1 MRRWQKSE
9 RPFGRPLQQHTRRE
23 IVALMPPRVLWFT
36 TGLGGGGAESHLIR
50 VVNAVNRSEIS
61 SEVAVARGG
70 GVLEPRLRDV
80 PLRAFA
86 GPQSR
91 SSSLSLLRA
100 VTPLR
105 RLLRDLQPDLLCAV
119 MGPANVVALAAVA
132 GMKSRPAVVLCAQ
145 NNPHLAFAGWHPLNV
160 AVRHGMH
167 HHYRRADAIVA
178 LSHGVAEALPQF
190 DARLREL
197 IHVIPNAAVDDSL
210 FELRHAPCPAG
221 RPKGTLLV
229 ACGRLNEQKGYPVL
243 LDAVQRLN
251 LKQTVS
257 LWIVGEGRLRESLQR
272 RAADLGIAE
281 RVQFLGF
288 QCNPYPLMAAADVFV
303 LSSHYEGFGNVIVEA
318 MACGVPVVSTN
329 CPHGPG
335 DVIRSGENG
344 VLVEPNDPEALAEG
358 VQSVLDDAALRQ
370 RLVAGGSV
378 TAERYRDTRIAAE
391 YAELFHRV
399 LAARSNAG
407 GGS

>member
-1 MRRWQKSE
+1 
-9 RPFGRPLQQHTRRE
+9 
-23 IVALMPPRVLWFT
+23 MPHRVLWFT

-50 VVNAVNRSEIS
+50 VANALDRNEFTNEI
-61 SEVAVARGG
+61 AVARGG
-70 GVLEPRLRDV
+70 GVLESRLRDV

-86 GPQSR
+86 GPTSR

-105 RLLRDLQPDLLCAV
+105 RLLRDVQPDLICSV

-132 GMKSRPAVVLCAQ
+132 GMKSPPAVVLCAQ
-145 NNPHLAFAGWHPLNV
+145 NNPQLAFAGWHPLNV
-160 AVRHGMH
+160 AVRYGMR

-178 LSHGVAEALPQF
+178 LSNGVAQALPQL
-190 DARLREL
+190 DAGLTGL
-197 IHVIPNAAVDDSL
+197 IHVIPNAALDDSVQ
-210 FELRHAPCPAG
+210 ELRHAPCPVA
-221 RPKGTLLV
+221 RPQGQLLV

-251 LKQTVS
+251 RERPVT
-257 LWIVGEGRLRESLQR
+257 LWIVGEGPLRRMLEQR
-272 RAADLGIAE
+272 VAQLGIAH

-288 QCNPYPLMAAADVFV
+288 HPNPYPLMAAADVFV

-318 MACGVPVVSTN
+318 MACGAPVVSTN

-344 VLVEPNDPEALAEG
+344 VLVPPNDAAALARG
-358 VQSVLDDAALRQ
+358 VQLVLDDAALRQ
-370 RLVAGGSV
+370 RLIAHGSV

-391 YAELFHRV
+391 YGALFARV
-399 LAARSNAG
+399 LAAKPKTREAA
-407 GGS
+407 